1 MGYPSRYKLMG
12 MSQAALPDV
21 VIDGYRD
28 LKLIASG
35 RDSTV
40 YRARQIGSDRTVA
53 IKVLAATPDSLE
65 LAVRLGRSHPHIM
78 AVHDTRL
85 LPDGRACVIMDH
97 HEEGSL
103 YDRVRT
109 RGPLPHPEVI
119 AIGVAIADALA
130 YAHGQGVAHGDVKPQ
145 KVFAL
150 GDSYVLAGFGLPPHA
165 PGDSNVVA
173 GFGSPPHAPGDPN
186 VVAGFGSPP
195 HTPGDPNVVAGFGSP
210 PHTPE
215 DSNVVAGFGLSSGA
229 TGDIYAL
236 GSTLSA
242 LADLRHAPAPLAAV
256 ITRCRSDR
264 PQDRFPDAASLRDAL
279 SALQTSD
286 QVWAPLSASPGV
298 WMIPAPRVAPSPDPP
313 ALAIPYEAPAIF
325 ATQPEAHLAPP
336 TAPIRPETP
345 AAPTPARSGPSWPRL
360 VALAGISILL
370 GGLPTLG
377 LAWVRGLST
386 APAPVPSL
394 GGLPSIV
401 TGSGRVN
408 DPSIAPQITDLT
420 DRGTSLVLTWTDA
433 SGGKALFAVVEVTG
447 AEAVPLI
454 QVGAG
459 RTSVVVERIDPARP
473 YCLAVLAV
481 TETAQAISTLRCTG
495 VRGTLR

>member
-1 MGYPSRYKLMG
+1 MLTTLAWESSEPTGVRMGYPSRYKLMG

-165 PGDSNVVA
+165 PGDS
-173 GFGSPPHAPGDPN
+173 
-186 VVAGFGSPP
+186 
-195 HTPGDPNVVAGFGSP
+195 NVVAGFGSP

-433 SGGKALFAVVEVTG
+433 SGGKALFAVVEATG